1 MLLSNVSRTAI
12 YTLVIHDLISKK
24 NITNDPQSIYC
35 LNNLYNIS
43 SLDEINQID
52 KIKKSLSGLGYYNS
66 VLPHI
71 KRITTIDSLTN
82 NFIDRHNNCTV
93 INLACGFDTR
103 FWRINNQDIKYTT
116 IGCSV
121 LDYSWIDKVV
131 KDGNRDFLF
140 IAEGLLMYFPQNDG
154 IDFLSTLPKHFSN
167 SEIVFDMFPKYLT
180 KGIWRVI
187 TKWLSKQSFGF
198 DITMDFGFKK
208 TNDLENISSKYRILN
223 CTKIESRSLIHA
235 SINS

>member
-24 NITNDPQSIYC
+24 NITNDPQSINC

-43 SLDEINQID
+43 SLDEKKQID
-52 KIKKSLSGLGYYNS
+52 KMKRSLSGLGYLNS

-71 KRITTIDSLTN
+71 KRITTIDSLAN

-103 FWRINNQDIKYTT
+103 FWRINNNKCRYIEIDLPELIYIKQKLLDIKYKI

-121 LDYSWIDKVV
+121 LDYSWIDNVI
-131 KDGNRDFLF
+131 KDGRNNF
-140 IAEGLLMYFPQNDG
+140 
-154 IDFLSTLPKHFSN
+154 
-167 SEIVFDMFPKYLT
+167 
-180 KGIWRVI
+180 
-187 TKWLSKQSFGF
+187 
-198 DITMDFGFKK
+198 
-208 TNDLENISSKYRILN
+208 
-223 CTKIESRSLIHA
+223 
-235 SINS
+235 